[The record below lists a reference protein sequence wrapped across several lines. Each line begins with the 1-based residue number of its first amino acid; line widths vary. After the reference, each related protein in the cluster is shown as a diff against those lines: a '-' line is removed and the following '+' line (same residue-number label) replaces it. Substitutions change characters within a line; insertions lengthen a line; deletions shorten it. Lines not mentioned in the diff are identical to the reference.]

1 MTTTSTASDTRM
13 SVVGIVTIAFGLL
26 VVCTRGPLAVAPA
39 ATLRRFRGLIATNR
53 PTRILGAVVLI
64 LGAAMVWAG
73 TTEDSSFAS
82 LLMVVGLWIGAAGA
96 LLVILPGG
104 YRGLVRFFLPDV
116 AKGRLL
122 GWRLLGVL
130 GTSIGLL
137 VIYIGVRA
145 L

>member
-1 MTTTSTASDTRM
+1 M
-13 SVVGIVTIAFGLL
+13 SAVGVVTIAFGLL
-26 VVCTRGPLAVAPA
+26 IVCTRGPLAVAPA
-39 ATLRRFRGLIATNR
+39 ATLRRFRVLIATDR

-96 LLVILPGG
+96 FLVILPGG
-104 YRGLVRFFLPDV
+104 YRGLVRFFLPEV
-116 AKGRLL
+116 ETGRLI
-122 GWRLLGVL
+122 GWRLIGIL
-130 GTSIGLL
+130 GTTIGLVL
-137 VIYIGVRA
+137 IFIGIRA

>member
-26 VVCTRGPLAVAPA
+26 VVCTRGPLAVALA